1 MAHKGV
7 KFRVN
12 HASFTKMNTEPAPS
26 YQEAQQ
32 DRSVNNSIRQTDTL
46 RSLARDRLITDD
58 DNESDLVK
66 MKQDLKVVYR
76 TERPEVLQPSN
87 RNSLFFESN
96 RARNGN
102 ESELKCRPVWH
113 F

>member
-1 MAHKGV
+1 
-7 KFRVN
+7 
-12 HASFTKMNTEPAPS
+12 MNTEPAPS

-66 MKQDLKVVYR
+66 MKQDLKVKYGASITARYR
-76 TERPEVLQPSN
+76 AAEHLL
-87 RNSLFFESN
+87 SLNQFESN
-96 RARNGN
+96 RARI
-102 ESELKCRPVWH
+102 ERDLIQMSICLT

>member
-1 MAHKGV
+1 
-7 KFRVN
+7 
-12 HASFTKMNTEPAPS
+12 MNTEPAPS

-66 MKQDLKVVYR
+66 MKKDLKVVFL
-76 TERPEVLQPSN
+76 TEKTEALQPIN
-87 RNSLFFESN
+87 RILFKSS

-102 ESELKCRPVWH
+102 EFECRPV
-113 F
+113 

>member
-1 MAHKGV
+1 MRVKRFIVQRGV
-7 KFRVN
+7 KLRIN
-12 HASFTKMNTEPAPS
+12 HASYTKMNTEPAPS

-66 MKQDLKVVYR
+66 MKQDLKVVCLAYKSAPA
-76 TERPEVLQPSN
+76 E
-87 RNSLFFESN
+87 
-96 RARNGN
+96 
-102 ESELKCRPVWH
+102 
-113 F
+113 

>member
-1 MAHKGV
+1 
-7 KFRVN
+7 
-12 HASFTKMNTEPAPS
+12 MNTEPAPS

-66 MKQDLKVVYR
+66 MKQDLKVRSIYPSMLTSGR
-76 TERPEVLQPSN
+76 APTEFKSIRI
-87 RNSLFFESN
+87 
-96 RARNGN
+96 
-102 ESELKCRPVWH
+102 
-113 F
+113 

>member
-1 MAHKGV
+1 
-7 KFRVN
+7 
-12 HASFTKMNTEPAPS
+12 MNTEPAPS

-66 MKQDLKVVYR
+66 MKQDLKV
-76 TERPEVLQPSN
+76 
-87 RNSLFFESN
+87 
-96 RARNGN
+96 
-102 ESELKCRPVWH
+102 K
-113 F
+113 

>member
-1 MAHKGV
+1 
-7 KFRVN
+7 
-12 HASFTKMNTEPAPS
+12 MNTEPAPS

-66 MKQDLKVVYR
+66 MKQDLKVQFVLQ
-76 TERPEVLQPSN
+76 TGALQPSN
-87 RNSLFFESN
+87 RILFESN
-96 RARNGN
+96 QARNGN
-102 ESELKCRPVWH
+102 KSEFECRLV
-113 F
+113 